1 MSDDSGTHSVPKGIW
16 FHITWFCPF
25 LCSHICAAWNWMP
38 EASWLDTPSIPV
50 RCSCSRTLLGI
61 FEIHHPCCWV
71 ELSLLQL
78 VACSSGPLTCGLRY
92 SEASGKACLKS
103 YLLQGCTPGFQ
114 NAPFLFFSFFFFDFE
129 NILFIGTLNSFSC
142 LWYNSVLSPHTHTN
156 WKREEK
162 WVQWGGGGACG
173 LVDQGEHSRG
183 GNAPFLMLRG
193 NSSRIL
199 YSELETV
206 RKQLS

>member
-38 EASWLDTPSIPV
+38 EAFWLDTPSIPV

-114 NAPFLFFSFFFFDFE
+114 NAPFLFFSFFFL
-129 NILFIGTLNSFSC
+129 ILRIFC
-142 LWYNSVLSPHTHTN
+142 LLVLWIPSVVCGVTQSSVHTHT
-156 WKREEK
+156 KRKKRREMSAVRRRRSL
-162 WVQWGGGGACG
+162 WPCGPRGAQQRREC
-173 LVDQGEHSRG
+173 
-183 GNAPFLMLRG
+183 P
-193 NSSRIL
+193 
-199 YSELETV
+199 
-206 RKQLS
+206 LSYAKGQ

>member
-1 MSDDSGTHSVPKGIW
+1 MLALCRLDVWWFLPVYSQCSYRDLSLQILLDLVPSLGSY
-16 FHITWFCPF
+16 
-25 LCSHICAAWNWMP
+25 SHAAWNWMP

-114 NAPFLFFSFFFFDFE
+114 NAPFLFFSFFFFWFWEYFVYWYFE
-129 NILFIGTLNSFSC
+129 
-142 LWYNSVLSPHTHTN
+142 
-156 WKREEK
+156 
-162 WVQWGGGGACG
+162 
-173 LVDQGEHSRG
+173 
-183 GNAPFLMLRG
+183 FL
-193 NSSRIL
+193 
-199 YSELETV
+199 
-206 RKQLS
+206 QLSVV